1 MREKTILIVDDD
13 PNIVSAFKSSLQREA
28 YCIIGAESVSEAL
41 EQIATGAIDLIIT
54 DVKLRGPSG
63 LSLLI
68 QLGQQER
75 RLPIIVITG
84 YSDWVSEKDLHLLGA
99 AEVFLKPLDL
109 PKIRETIR
117 RLLEQIE
124 DPHNSQISKQNEKCH
139 E

>member
-28 YCIIGAESVSEAL
+28 YRIIGAESVSEAL
-41 EQIATGAIDLIIT
+41 EQIATGTIDLIIT

-68 QLGQQER
+68 QLGQHEQHM
-75 RLPIIVITG
+75 PIIVITA
-84 YSDWVSEKDLHLLGA
+84 YSDWISEKDLRLLGA

-109 PKIRETIR
+109 PKIRESIR
-117 RLLEQIE
+117 RLLEPSLE
-124 DPHNSQISKQNEKCH
+124 TTTSQ
-139 E
+139 